1 MELKCEWILTESKI
15 YGFYLYFFVFVSF
28 LVWFFNANWLCFVDK
43 ILCNQSNWRFYFE
56 KKSQT
61 ETRQRQ
67 YGLNHSTLLLI
78 PLSVSLSLCSM
89 QFKLVPTHF
98 DARLKIIS
106 QFTCTIIMRTWVN
119 AIYISHINISQAH
132 DRNGWEHK
140 AMRAKAWALLKFER
154 NISIICWND
163 LPLRI
168 WGNTLCKSHGG
179 MRFESIVFS

>member
-1 MELKCEWILTESKI
+1 MLIKH
-15 YGFYLYFFVFVSF
+15 FVINRTDVF
-28 LVWFFNANWLCFVDK
+28 
-43 ILCNQSNWRFYFE
+43 IE

-78 PLSVSLSLCSM
+78 LLSVSLSLCSM

-154 NISIICWND
+154 NISIICWNG
-163 LPLRI
+163 LPLRM

-179 MRFESIVFS
+179 MRFESIVFFLVDQHNQTQSTWKCQKSPELISRKQLKCI